1 MSIPPSTSATAIVSV
16 SVINTGKVACDRNQI
31 VKDAPSSKIDIPVL
45 AFLIEKDGKAYTF
58 DLGLRPD
65 LDAVPK

>member
-1 MSIPPSTSATAIVSV
+1 VSV
-16 SVINTGKVACDRNQI
+16 SAIYTGRVSCDRNQI
-31 VKDAPSSKIDIPVL
+31 VKDCSSAKIDIPVL
-45 AFLIEKDGKAYTF
+45 AFLLEKGGKAFMF